1 MNDVFQFR
9 FTSRPAKPG
18 YGAGERT
25 GGGTYMLPVNFRQIL
40 SNFYLTPIE
49 YKGERYASV
58 EHAFHAAK
66 LKRFGKHA
74 LAARFAVGGDV
85 GNGADVKRAGGKNG
99 LYRMTLPEIDVWK
112 RESCGILAELWEEK
126 FGRNPALRAVLKET
140 KRAEL
145 WHDMGRGKKER
156 WVELEELRARL

>member
-9 FTSRPAKPG
+9 SNSRPVKPG
-18 YGAGERT
+18 AGAGERAT
-25 GGGTYMLPVNFRQIL
+25 AVYTLPLNFRQIL
-40 SNFYLTPIE
+40 SNFYLSPLE
-49 YKGERYASV
+49 YKGVHYASV

-66 LKRFGKHA
+66 LKRFGQDA

-99 LYRMTLPEIDVWK
+99 LYRMTMPEIDAWK
-112 RESCGILAELWEEK
+112 RESRGVLVELWEEK
-126 FGRNPALRAVLKET
+126 FGRTPALRAVLKET

-145 WHDMGRGKKER
+145 VHDMGRGKKER
-156 WVELEELRARL
+156 WVELEDLRARL